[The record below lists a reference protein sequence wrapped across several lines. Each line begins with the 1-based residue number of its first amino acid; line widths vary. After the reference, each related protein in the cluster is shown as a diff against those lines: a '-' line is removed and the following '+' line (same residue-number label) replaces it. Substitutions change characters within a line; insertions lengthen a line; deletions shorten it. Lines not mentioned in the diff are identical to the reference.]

1 MIKIIVLTVR
11 HLFCFILIVAV
22 FSCENNKPVTKEI
35 ATIPVYVNQDSINKI
50 RKEIKAAEKAVQLD
64 ALFKNKVKNEHFNG
78 CVLIAQRGQIIY
90 KNAFGFADYKTK
102 EFLKINSAFQLSSTS
117 KPFTATAI
125 MLLMDQGKLKLT
137 DNVQK
142 FFPDFPYPDITIE
155 MLLTHRS
162 GLSNYIYFGESY
174 CDENN
179 CYNGKTFD
187 NNSVLEIMKC
197 DKPATYYAPNKKFGY
212 CNTNYAILA
221 SIVEKVSGYS
231 FADFMEQNIFKPLGM
246 SNTWVHIPKNNLA
259 NKNITLGHNA
269 YGQIEKDTY
278 ADNVVGDKGI
288 YSTVEDVFLFDK
300 ALYSEKIL
308 KKKTIEDAFTGYSN
322 EHRGKRN
329 YGYGWRLI
337 DSGNGN
343 KIVYHNGW
351 WHGYNSI
358 FFRRLSDQT
367 TVIVLSN
374 KDNRTIYRIEDIL
387 SIINVS
393 SNPVEVDIKL

>member
-142 FFPDFPYPDITIE
+142 FFPDFP
-155 MLLTHRS
+155 
-162 GLSNYIYFGESY
+162 
-174 CDENN
+174 
-179 CYNGKTFD
+179 
-187 NNSVLEIMKC
+187 
-197 DKPATYYAPNKKFGY
+197 
-212 CNTNYAILA
+212 
-221 SIVEKVSGYS
+221 
-231 FADFMEQNIFKPLGM
+231 
-246 SNTWVHIPKNNLA
+246 
-259 NKNITLGHNA
+259 
-269 YGQIEKDTY
+269 
-278 ADNVVGDKGI
+278 
-288 YSTVEDVFLFDK
+288 
-300 ALYSEKIL
+300 
-308 KKKTIEDAFTGYSN
+308 
-322 EHRGKRN
+322 
-329 YGYGWRLI
+329 
-337 DSGNGN
+337 
-343 KIVYHNGW
+343 
-351 WHGYNSI
+351 
-358 FFRRLSDQT
+358 
-367 TVIVLSN
+367 
-374 KDNRTIYRIEDIL
+374 
-387 SIINVS
+387 
-393 SNPVEVDIKL
+393 

>member
-1 MIKIIVLTVR
+1 MAKINQFRI
-11 HLFCFILIVAV
+11 HYLFFFTLVISV
-22 FSCENNKPVTKEI
+22 FSCKDNKPVSEETG
-35 ATIPVYVNQDSINKI
+35 AIPTYINQDSINKI
-50 RKEIKAAEKAVQLD
+50 RKEIKADKKAAQLEI
-64 ALFKNKVKNEHFNG
+64 LFRNKFNKERFNG
-78 CVLIAQRGQIIY
+78 SVLVAQRGQIIY
-90 KNAFGFADYKTK
+90 KNALGFANYKTK
-102 EFLKINSAFQLSSTS
+102 EQLKINSTFQLSSTS

-125 MLLMDQGKLKLT
+125 LLLSDQEKLNLT

-142 FFPDFPYPDITIE
+142 FIPDFPYSNITIQ

-162 GLSNYIYFGESY
+162 GLSNYVYFGEPY

-187 NNSVLEIMKC
+187 NNSVLHIMKT
-197 DKPATYYAPNKKFGY
+197 DKPAAYYAPNKKFGY

-221 SIVEKVSGYS
+221 SIVEKVSGLP
-231 FADFMEQNIFKPLGM
+231 FADFMMRSIFKPLGM
-246 SNTWVHIPKNNLA
+246 NNTWVHTPKNDPP

-269 YGQIEKDTY
+269 SGQIEKDTY
-278 ADNVVGDKGI
+278 ADDVVGDKGI
-288 YSTVEDVFLFDK
+288 YSTVEDLFLFDQ

-322 EHRGKRN
+322 ERKGKRN
-329 YGYGWRLI
+329 YGYGWRLTDI
-337 DSGNGN
+337 GNGN

-367 TVIVLSN
+367 TVIILSN
-374 KDNRTIYRIEDIL
+374 KDNRTIYKIEDIL
-387 SIINVS
+387 SIINPNNS
-393 SNPVEVDIKL
+393 PNDIKIEL